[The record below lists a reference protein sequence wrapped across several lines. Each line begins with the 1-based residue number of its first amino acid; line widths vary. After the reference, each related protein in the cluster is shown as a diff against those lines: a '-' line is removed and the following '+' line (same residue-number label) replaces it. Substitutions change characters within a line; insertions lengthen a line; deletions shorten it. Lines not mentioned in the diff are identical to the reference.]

1 MVLTGAQMD
10 AARHRIRQWE
20 STVPPCGIST
30 ADICNPCLPER
41 DERGLWC
48 ATCGLRQRL
57 EIEARQVRNI
67 TDERG

>member
-1 MVLTGAQMD
+1 MLTGAQME

-20 STVPPCGIST
+20 STVPPCGISV
-30 ADICNPCLPER
+30 ADIYCPCLPER

-57 EIEARQVRNI
+57 EIAGGL
-67 TDERG
+67 TRG